1 MAIHSFPEDDTD
13 VALGFSNDTQYIGI
27 FVCED

>member
-13 VALGFSNDTQYIGI
+13 MSLGFSDDMWYIGI